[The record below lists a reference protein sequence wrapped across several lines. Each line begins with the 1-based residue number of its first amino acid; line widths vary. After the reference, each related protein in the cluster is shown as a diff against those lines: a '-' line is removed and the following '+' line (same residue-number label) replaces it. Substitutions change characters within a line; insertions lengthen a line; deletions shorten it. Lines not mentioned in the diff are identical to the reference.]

1 MRLLVFDEA
10 LSFSFN
16 SVQTLCLN
24 LLPAL
29 SQFCEILVWVVPNY
43 LHPEFANRI
52 HDAPRLLLEG
62 HNWPRW
68 SVRCLPQRLL
78 RKANPSLIGKVGQA
92 AARSL
97 RDARIRALAKKY
109 RCTHFLTS
117 CIFYQAMPD
126 VALPVFG
133 FVCDINPA
141 MPEEARVNIARWVAK
156 AQGIFG
162 ISEFTRQELQ
172 RAHPPEAEKIHA
184 VPLAAPEFKNWN
196 PKPPAARKFDFYY
209 PAIAVHHKNHLVLFQ
224 ACVALARLGL
234 RFRLALSGAGIEGL
248 RVNGGFTNP
257 KMEEARRFLRDHASV
272 LDHSVEVIGEV
283 SLVAVDALY
292 EDTRSVVLPSAYEG
306 FGFPLA
312 EAIHR
317 GLPVICS
324 DIPAFRE
331 QLATSGRLGNVQIVP
346 ANDAVSLAAAMKHF
360 LKCAPDA
367 HRNRKSGADV
377 RRRTWQDAAQRC
389 IELLSIR
396 TAKASENLHANW
408 FD

>member
-1 MRLLVFDEA
+1 MRLLVFDET
-10 LSFSFN
+10 LFWR

-29 SQFCEILVWVVPNY
+29 SRFCETLVWVVPNY

-52 HDAPRLLLEG
+52 NDVPCLLLEG

-68 SVRCLPQRLL
+68 SLRCLPQRFL
-78 RKANPSLIGKVGQA
+78 RKVNPSLTGRVGQA

-97 RDARIRALAKKY
+97 RDTRIRALAKKY

-117 CIFYQAMPD
+117 CVFYQPLPD

-141 MPEEARVNIARWVAK
+141 LPGEAKLNTTRWVAG

-172 RAHPPEAEKIHA
+172 RAHPSEAGKIHA

-209 PAIAVHHKNHLVLFQ
+209 PAAAEPHKNHLVLFQ
-224 ACVALARLGL
+224 ACVALAGLGW
-234 RFRLALSGAGIEGL
+234 RFRLALSGAGIDGFS
-248 RVNGGFTNP
+248 VNGGFANP
-257 KMEEARRFLRDHASV
+257 KVEETRRFLHDHASL
-272 LDHSVEVIGEV
+272 LDHRVEVIGKV
-283 SLVAVDALY
+283 GLTAVDALY
-292 EDTRSVVLPSAYEG
+292 EDTRCVVLPSNYEG

-312 EAIHR
+312 EAIQR
-317 GLPVICS
+317 GIPVICS
-324 DIPAFRE
+324 DIPPFRE
-331 QLATSGRLGNVQIVP
+331 QLATLGGPADIQIVP
-346 ANDAVSLAAAMKHF
+346 VNDAVCLAAAMENF

-367 HRNRKSGADV
+367 PRGQKPVVSLRPW
-377 RRRTWQDAAQRC
+377 TWQDAAQRC
-389 IELLSIR
+389 FELLSR
-396 TAKASENLHANW
+396 ETADAS
-408 FD
+408 